1 MKKAHR
7 NILKCHDNTVQ
18 AFYTPRSHVVLVCH
32 NHTVK
37 GVQFCLN
44 KGSCLSPKR
53 DNSKELKYIDGILQY
68 SSPVP
73 LCQLH
78 N

>member
-1 MKKAHR
+1 MIIQSR
-7 NILKCHDNTVQ
+7 RSILQGLMLSSFVT
-18 AFYTPRSHVVLVCH
+18 T
-32 NHTVK
+32 HTVK